1 MHPPKVDGKPTISTG
16 PAEFEVRATTPMPQG
31 YTFVPKGNVYI
42 TKNCRKKTHEAERSL
57 YVVLDKRKKLVGLRC
72 PTSIYEMV
80 VSQDQATAP
89 QRAEAVLKRDAA
101 IEDNFEEALLGLFPK
116 MPKTEVQQVLKHAL
130 KKRSRRVG
138 RTSRVSLQ
146 DRVKLAVH
154 AHIRHVHTDYDQLLK
169 QGSNKSRAR
178 QEVWD
183 RLGEVA
189 RQWGGQAPQPAAEA
203 RKKGRRP
210 RKDMVGVVLG
220 TVKQTTDTTRNT
232 VTRTAWRARALTKV
246 PHNVGAEPST
256 SVGREERRIHEADT
270 ADGGQVGISRRRQ
283 HYRNRSQRRKAC

>member
-1 MHPPKVDGKPTISTG
+1 
-16 PAEFEVRATTPMPQG
+16 MPQG

-57 YVVLDKRKKLVGLRC
+57 YVVLDKRKKPVGLRC
-72 PTSIYEMV
+72 PTSIYEIV

-116 MPKTEVQQVLKHAL
+116 MPKTEVPQVLKHAL
-130 KKRSRRVG
+130 KKHSRRVG
-138 RTSRVSLQ
+138 RTSRVCLQ

-169 QGSNKSRAR
+169 QGSNKSQAR

-189 RQWGGQAPQPAAEA
+189 RQWGGQAPKPAAEA
-203 RKKGRRP
+203 RNKGRRP
-210 RKDMVGVVLG
+210 RKDMVGAVQG
-220 TVKQTTDTTRNT
+220 TVKQATDTTRKT
-232 VTRTAWRARALTKV
+232 VTRTAWRDRALTDV

-256 SVGREERRIHEADT
+256 SVGRETRRIHEADT
-270 ADGGQVGISRRRQ
+270 TDSGQIRASRRRQ